1 VAGGCYPAWLMAQL
15 REIKNR
21 MGAVKTIGRI
31 TKTMQMIAT
40 AKFTSAGQRAE
51 KSRPYARMIDE
62 MVRQVASDAGDY
74 ESMLIDGPPEKTGK
88 DLMLVI
94 CSDRGLCGAYNSNVL
109 KAASKHRQKEI
120 GQTDVVVETAGKKAT
135 AFFKFQGIEVSRSYS
150 TGDAPAYA
158 DVEAVAQ
165 TYLDQYMAGE
175 FDTINIVSMRYQSVS
190 RQRAEVTQLLPLSQ
204 PEAGGEEV
212 EEQQSKMRDV
222 YDFSPSAA
230 ELLDTLLPTTVKTLL
245 FQLFIEAAVSEHVM
259 RMIAMKAASDNANDF
274 GRTLKRTFN
283 RVRQGRITTEL
294 TEIVSGV
301 AALEG

>member
-1 VAGGCYPAWLMAQL
+1 
-15 REIKNR
+15 
-21 MGAVKTIGRI
+21 
-31 TKTMQMIAT
+31 MQMIAT
-40 AKFTSAGQRAE
+40 AKFTAAGQRAE

-120 GQTDVVVETAGKKAT
+120 GQTDVVIETAGKKGA

-175 FDTINIVSMRYQSVS
+175 FDTINIVSMRYQSVA

-204 PEAGGEEV
+204 PEAGEGEV

-222 YDFSPSAA
+222 YDFSPSAG

>member
-1 VAGGCYPAWLMAQL
+1 MAQL

-40 AKFTSAGQRAE
+40 AKFTAAGQRAE

-74 ESMLIDGPPEKTGK
+74 ESMLIDGPPEKIGK

-120 GQTDVVVETAGKKAT
+120 GQTDVVIETAGKKAA
-135 AFFKFQGIEVSRSYS
+135 AFFKFQGIEVSRGYS
-150 TGDAPAYA
+150 TGDAPAYE

-165 TYLDQYMAGE
+165 SYLDQYMAGE

-204 PEAGGEEV
+204 PEAGEGEV

-222 YDFSPSAA
+222 YDFSPSAG

>member
-1 VAGGCYPAWLMAQL
+1 MAGGCYPAWLMAQL

-135 AFFKFQGIEVSRSYS
+135 AFFSFRVLRFQEAIPQAMRLRMQMLRLWLRPISISTWPANLTRSISFQCDTKVSRGS
-150 TGDAPAYA
+150 
-158 DVEAVAQ
+158 
-165 TYLDQYMAGE
+165 
-175 FDTINIVSMRYQSVS
+175 
-190 RQRAEVTQLLPLSQ
+190 
-204 PEAGGEEV
+204 
-212 EEQQSKMRDV
+212 
-222 YDFSPSAA
+222 
-230 ELLDTLLPTTVKTLL
+230 EL
-245 FQLFIEAAVSEHVM
+245 
-259 RMIAMKAASDNANDF
+259 R
-274 GRTLKRTFN
+274 
-283 RVRQGRITTEL
+283 
-294 TEIVSGV
+294 
-301 AALEG
+301 

>member
-1 VAGGCYPAWLMAQL
+1 MAQL

-40 AKFTSAGQRAE
+40 AKFTAAGQRAE

-120 GQTDVVVETAGKKAT
+120 GQTDVVIETAGKKGA

-175 FDTINIVSMRYQSVS
+175 FDTINIVSMRYQSVA

-204 PEAGGEEV
+204 PEAGEEEV
-212 EEQQSKMRDV
+212 AEQESKMRDV
-222 YDFSPSAA
+222 YDFSPSAG

-274 GRTLKRTFN
+274 GRTLKRKFN

>member
-1 VAGGCYPAWLMAQL
+1 MAQL

-40 AKFTSAGQRAE
+40 AKFTAAGQRAE

-74 ESMLIDGPPEKTGK
+74 ESMLIDGPPEKIGK

-120 GQTDVVVETAGKKAT
+120 GQTDVVIETAGKKAA
-135 AFFKFQGIEVSRSYS
+135 AFFKFKGFEVSRGYS

-204 PEAGGEEV
+204 PETGEGEV

-222 YDFSPSAA
+222 YDFSPSAG

>member
-1 VAGGCYPAWLMAQL
+1 MAQL

-40 AKFTSAGQRAE
+40 AKFTAAGQRAE

-74 ESMLIDGPPEKTGK
+74 ESMLIDGPPERIGK

-120 GQTDVVVETAGKKAT
+120 GQTDVVIETAGKKAA
-135 AFFKFQGIEVSRSYS
+135 AFFKFKGFEVSRGYS

-204 PEAGGEEV
+204 PETGEGEV

-222 YDFSPSAA
+222 YDFSPSAG

>member
-1 VAGGCYPAWLMAQL
+1 MAQL

-40 AKFTSAGQRAE
+40 AKFTAAGQRAE

-74 ESMLIDGPPEKTGK
+74 ESMLIDGPPEKIGK

-120 GQTDVVVETAGKKAT
+120 GQTDVVIETAGKKAA
-135 AFFKFQGIEVSRSYS
+135 AFFKFKGFEVSRGYS

-204 PEAGGEEV
+204 PEAGEGEV

-222 YDFSPSAA
+222 YDFSPSAG